1 MADIAI
7 RQQSPTAFY
16 IKVDPTDNVAIIV
29 NDRGLTAGKRFPDGL
44 TLVEHIPQGHKVALV
59 DIPARGE
66 IIRYGEVIGFAV
78 RDIPQGSW
86 IDESLVELPTAPPL
100 NTLPLATKVPE
111 PLPPLEGYTFEGYRN
126 ADGSVG
132 TKNLLGIT
140 TSVHCVAGV
149 VDYVVKIIERDLLPK
164 YPNVDGVVGLNHLY
178 GCGVAINAP
187 AAVVPIR
194 TIHNIALN
202 PNFGGEV
209 MVIGLGCEKLQP
221 ERLLQG
227 TEDVKSIP
235 VDSASIV
242 SLQDEKHV
250 GFKSMVDDILQVA
263 ERHLVKLN
271 QRQRETCPASEL
283 VVGMQCG
290 GSDAF
295 SGVTAN
301 PAVGYASDLLV
312 RCGATVMFSEVTEVR
327 DAIHL
332 LTPRAINEEVGKR
345 LLEEMAWY
353 DNYLD
358 MGKTDRSANPSPG
371 NKKGG
376 LANVVEKALGSIAK
390 SGKSAIV
397 EVLSPGQRPTKRGLI
412 YAATP
417 ASDFVCGTQQVAS
430 GITVQVFTTGRGTPY
445 GLMAVPVIK
454 MATRTELANRW
465 YDLMEINA
473 GTIATGEE
481 TIEDVG
487 RKLFEF
493 ILDVASGRK
502 KTFSDQWGLHNQL
515 AVFNPAPVT

>member
-29 NDRGLTAGKRFPDGL
+29 NDRGLTAGTRFPDGL

-59 DIPARGE
+59 DIPAHGE
-66 IIRYGEVIGFAV
+66 IIRYGEVIGYAV

-149 VDYVVKIIERDLLPK
+149 VDYVVKIIERDLLPN

-263 ERHLVKLN
+263 ERHLAKLN

-312 RCGATVMFSEVTEVR
+312 RCGATVM
-327 DAIHL
+327 
-332 LTPRAINEEVGKR
+332 
-345 LLEEMAWY
+345 
-353 DNYLD
+353 
-358 MGKTDRSANPSPG
+358 
-371 NKKGG
+371 
-376 LANVVEKALGSIAK
+376 
-390 SGKSAIV
+390 
-397 EVLSPGQRPTKRGLI
+397 
-412 YAATP
+412 
-417 ASDFVCGTQQVAS
+417 
-430 GITVQVFTTGRGTPY
+430 
-445 GLMAVPVIK
+445 
-454 MATRTELANRW
+454 
-465 YDLMEINA
+465 
-473 GTIATGEE
+473 
-481 TIEDVG
+481 
-487 RKLFEF
+487 
-493 ILDVASGRK
+493 
-502 KTFSDQWGLHNQL
+502 
-515 AVFNPAPVT
+515 